1 MSVADLVFFER
12 RTGWAGRFE
21 RTLHRRMALAYA
33 GSFAFHLLFLS
44 GFEWTEIFHVDKA
57 EGQPL
62 RARIAPLKPVAAAE
76 PSVKPAAPRAR
87 PRPAPRLPK
96 AAEAAL
102 PPEPVAAPRE
112 PASAV
117 EAPAPP
123 VEALKP
129 EPVKPAPEPALETTA
144 AEAPIA
150 FPESIDLEFNLLKG
164 ADGSPVGRVVHRFER
179 QGDRYLIRSTTEASG
194 FGALFASGKFVQES
208 RGMITAKGLR
218 PDRFVV
224 QRGGA
229 ERTRTESASFNWES
243 SKATLSAGG
252 NTREWDLRPGA
263 QDLLSFMHQL
273 SFIVGEAN
281 PPAVWVTT
289 ARRFDTVRIEVI
301 GKVTVETDL
310 GPIGALHFRNHSG
323 DDGLR
328 FEVWLAPDY
337 GNLPVKIRLR
347 DRRGEEA
354 EQVLATMRIR

>member
-1 MSVADLVFFER
+1 
-12 RTGWAGRFE
+12 
-21 RTLHRRMALAYA
+21 
-33 GSFAFHLLFLS
+33 
-44 GFEWTEIFHVDKA
+44 
-57 EGQPL
+57 
-62 RARIAPLKPVAAAE
+62 
-76 PSVKPAAPRAR
+76 
-87 PRPAPRLPK
+87 
-96 AAEAAL
+96 
-102 PPEPVAAPRE
+102 
-112 PASAV
+112 
-117 EAPAPP
+117 
-123 VEALKP
+123 
-129 EPVKPAPEPALETTA
+129 
-144 AEAPIA
+144 
-150 FPESIDLEFNLLKG
+150 
-164 ADGSPVGRVVHRFER
+164 
-179 QGDRYLIRSTTEASG
+179 
-194 FGALFASGKFVQES
+194 
-208 RGMITAKGLR
+208 MITAKGLR

-229 ERTRTESASFNWES
+229 ERSRTETASFNWES

-310 GPIGALHFRNHSG
+310 GPIGAVHFRNQSS

-354 EQVLATMRIR
+354 EQVLANMRIR